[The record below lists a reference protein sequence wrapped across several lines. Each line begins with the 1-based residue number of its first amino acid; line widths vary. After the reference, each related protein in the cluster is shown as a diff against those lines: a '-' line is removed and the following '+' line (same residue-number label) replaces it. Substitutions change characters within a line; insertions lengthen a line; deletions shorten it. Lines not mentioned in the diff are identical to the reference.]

1 MFLCVNIYVFKEIC
15 TSQSI
20 SNKNHLLQEF
30 LGVVVVVVVFRAA
43 LVGYGSSQAR
53 CQVRAAAA
61 TYTTVTTT
69 QVPSLDCDLHHSSW
83 QHQILKPLSRARNQ
97 TCVLMDTSQVCYH

>member
-30 LGVVVVVVVFRAA
+30 LGVVVVVVVFKGFCFCFAFWCLYVEVVFWFCFGFCFV
-43 LVGYGSSQAR
+43 LVFF
-53 CQVRAAAA
+53 
-61 TYTTVTTT
+61 
-69 QVPSLDCDLHHSSW
+69 L
-83 QHQILKPLSRARNQ
+83 IKN
-97 TCVLMDTSQVCYH
+97 